1 MAETN
6 RELLPECRCLAC
18 HHKLNAGFVQST
30 GKVPKP
36 NTMTICA
43 YCGAV
48 MMFAD
53 DLAVR
58 GLNWDEMDALYNDP
72 VALQALRELT
82 QVIRMMP
89 KMN

>member
-1 MAETN
+1 
-6 RELLPECRCLAC
+6 
-18 HHKLNAGFVQST
+18 
-30 GKVPKP
+30 
-36 NTMTICA
+36 
-43 YCGAV
+43 
-48 MMFAD
+48 MFAD